1 MLYSFMSLIGR
12 ARPAVQYEKLGLDA
26 KDKNKSNSN
35 QESSENSLEGN
46 VATLTKISNAL
57 TP

>member
-1 MLYSFMSLIGR
+1 MSLIGR
-12 ARPAVQYEKLGLDA
+12 ARLAVQYEKLGLDA

-35 QESSENSLEGN
+35 EESSENSLEGN